1 MEKGGFIAIFVA
13 FGLINLGLHL
23 YERAPGWLVWML
35 GGVTTLDRALG
46 DCSMCRYGMVAGDV
60 VRTLSCGHVFH
71 KDCDYSV
78 DKWLREHGLSCPEC
92 RKKARSVRVLPWRAR
107 PQQPLPEEQ
116 NPPPQETS
124 ASSSSSS
131 SSTHVRIAPEEP
143 GDLDLEAQ
151 DQLLPPP
158 ATGSPKGPEE
168 QHPPRP
174 AAATSSSSADTSS
187 LEEPLLRPSAS
198 P

>member
-131 SSTHVRIAPEEP
+131 STHVRIAPEEP